1 MNFLS
6 CPCLRTGSGHG
17 FQGLQAWACPVA
29 ALQNW
34 GGVRYFRRYLLINGS
49 RIFDLAQPGKRNA
62 SGRTRAIVVALLL
75 GVVVGLGLH
84 AAGPAAVE
92 AATRCATLLTG
103 LFLRLVRMI
112 IAPLVFATLVSGIG
126 SLGDGTQVLRIGGR
140 ILLWFIVASFLSLVT
155 GLLAANLLQPGV
167 GFTVPQGGDTG
178 LAHAHFDPVEFVL
191 HVVPTSIF
199 DAMAR
204 NDILQI
210 VVFSVLFGL
219 ALPAAGKGAQ
229 RMILPWT
236 AELARIMLRMT
247 DMVMYAAPVAVFG
260 SVMGSVAHSGVGILG
275 MFGVFLCK
283 FYGTLGVLWVL
294 LTTMT
299 FCVLGR
305 RVFALAKLLIQPILL
320 GFATASSEAVY
331 PLLVERLELFGVP
344 DRISGFVL
352 PLGYSFNLDGSVLF
366 QSFGALFIAQA
377 YGIHIP
383 VGQQIAMVLVMM
395 LSSKG
400 IAGVPRAALVTLAA
414 VMPQFGLPEAG
425 LALILGIDHFLDMAR
440 TATNVLG
447 NGYAAAVAARWE
459 GELAD
464 HALEEGE

>member
-1 MNFLS
+1 M
-6 CPCLRTGSGHG
+6 HD
-17 FQGLQAWACPVA
+17 
-29 ALQNW
+29 
-34 GGVRYFRRYLLINGS
+34 GGTPRYFPRVFHSYRTLI
-49 RIFDLAQPGKRNA
+49 LAHPSKSNA
-62 SGRTRAIVVALLL
+62 NHRTRAIVVALAL
-75 GVVVGLGLH
+75 GVVAGLVLH
-84 AAGPAAVE
+84 AVGPAASE
-92 AATRCATLLTG
+92 PAARFASLLTG

-126 SLGDGTQVLRIGGR
+126 SLGDGAQVLRIGGR

-155 GLLAANLLQPGV
+155 GLVAANLLQPGS
-167 GFTVPQGGDTG
+167 GFTTPLSVGDLG
-178 LAHAHFDPVEFVL
+178 LAHGHFDPIEFVL

-199 DAMAR
+199 DAMGR

-210 VVFSVLFGL
+210 VVFSILFGL
-219 ALPAAGKGAQ
+219 ALPAVGKGAQ

-236 AELARIMLRMT
+236 GELARIMLRMT

-260 SVMGSVAHSGVGILG
+260 SVMGSVAHSGAGILG
-275 MFGVFLCK
+275 TFGLFLCK

-294 LTTMT
+294 LTSMT

-305 RVFALAKLLIQPILL
+305 RVFALARLLVQPILL
-320 GFATASSEAVY
+320 GFATASSESVY
-331 PLLVERLELFGVP
+331 PLLVERLEQFGVP

-377 YGIHIP
+377 YGIHMP
-383 VGQQIAMVLVMM
+383 MGQQIAMVLVMM

-459 GELAD
+459 G
-464 HALEEGE
+464 ALETRPLAEGE

>member
-1 MNFLS
+1 MSVLHHDRS
-6 CPCLRTGSGHG
+6 T
-17 FQGLQAWACPVA
+17 
-29 ALQNW
+29 
-34 GGVRYFRRYLLINGS
+34 RYLRRVFHID
-49 RIFDLAQPGKRNA
+49 RTPILAVPSKHNA
-62 SGRTRAIVVALLL
+62 SRRTRAIVVALLL

-84 AAGPAAVE
+84 MAGPAAYE
-92 AATRCATLLTG
+92 PASRCASLLTG

-126 SLGDGTQVLRIGGR
+126 SLGDGAQVLRIGGR
-140 ILLWFIVASFLSLVT
+140 ILLWFVVASFLSLLT
-155 GLLAANLLQPGV
+155 GLVAANLLQPGA
-167 GFTVPQGGDTG
+167 GFTVPLSAANTG
-178 LAHAHFDPVEFVL
+178 LAQAHFDPVEFVL

-199 DAMAR
+199 DAMGR

-219 ALPAAGKGAQ
+219 ALPAVGKGAQ

-236 AELARIMLRMT
+236 GELARIMLRMT
-247 DMVMYAAPVAVFG
+247 DMVMYVAPIAVFG
-260 SVMGSVAHSGVGILG
+260 SVMGSVAHSGAGILG
-275 MFGVFLCK
+275 TFGLFLCK
-283 FYGTLGVLWVL
+283 FYATLGVLWAL
-294 LTTMT
+294 LTAMT

-305 RVFALAKLLIQPILL
+305 RVFVLARTLLQPILL
-320 GFATASSEAVY
+320 GFATASSESVY
-331 PLLVERLELFGVP
+331 PLLVERLEQFGVP

-366 QSFGALFIAQA
+366 QSFGALFIAQV
-377 YGIHIP
+377 YGIHMP
-383 VGQQIAMVLVMM
+383 LGQQVAMVLVMM

-459 GELAD
+459 GVLENRQLA
-464 HALEEGE
+464 EGE